1 VFLNFDP
8 AIQPPELSFTPTI
21 TSEGWDPDPTITNTT
36 GNVITVEPP
45 TEGQYCYTYR
55 VTDDFGCEY
64 TEEVCIDVLPELIT
78 EVPSNLF
85 VCDTGAPPYIFN
97 LDSNTTVVLASAPN
111 ATDLVVTYHNSQADA
126 DADVGAITGLTNYSG
141 TDGETIYI
149 RVEYLDSGCYE
160 VLPFTLNVSG
170 QPDINPVSDMETC
183 DDMSNDG
190 FEEFNLELQTLGILG
205 PQSSTDFNVTYH
217 LSFSDADAGVG
228 VLPLLYTN
236 TSNPQPIYV
245 RVESAGDSSCYNASA
260 NPVFN
265 LIVNPRA
272 IANQPLDMTICD
284 DPSNDGFGTFDLST
298 QEGDILAGQDPTV
311 FNVSFHNS
319 QSDADNNIGALP
331 TNYTNVILNI
341 ETVFVRVEDP
351 SNPDCYGTTTFDLIV
366 NPAPEVV
373 AVTPLQVCDDDSDG
387 FVPFIL
393 SSKIAEILN
402 GQTDIDVS
410 FHETLIGAET
420 DTAEIFDGYINI
432 VPNTQTIF
440 IRLENSIT
448 NCYNV
453 TTLDLEVLANPI
465 ANPVTDYV
473 LCDDDSDGIALFDLS
488 TKDFEVIGPQTGMSV
503 TYHSSEADAMMGTGV
518 LPTLYNNT
526 TPGGELI
533 YVRIESASGCYST
546 TTLQL
551 IVNALPITTVVS
563 DYELCDDNNPGDE
576 QELFDLTTKDAEV
589 SGGQANVTVTYYT
602 NQVDADAGVN
612 AITGLYANV
621 SNPEQIIAVLTNT
634 NTGCSSQTTFNLIVN
649 PLPVLVAPTPLE
661 VCDDGTPDGLTS
673 IDLSIKTLEI
683 TGNNPQYSVGYY
695 LTQADADAEVNPL
708 PIPYTNITN
717 PQTIFVR
724 GEDVITG
731 CYTTTTLDLV
741 VEQAPIANTPMPL
754 RYCDPDNDGFGVFI
768 LTDADNE
775 ITGGA
780 AGLTVTYHETFANA
794 DSNADAIDTSVPYTN
809 IVADTGDSD
818 PPIIIYARVES
829 STIATNCATIVPL
842 ELIVEPTPQIELNP
856 TPLEECDDTSADGFA
871 QFDLTSKLDEVLNG
885 LDTTDYTVSYYET
898 QDNADDG
905 INPIANPAAYT
916 NIQPSPQPIWI
927 RVAFTNTVGGCYKL
941 ARLDLIVN
949 ALPVLIQPTPLEKCD
964 DLGEPNDAETTFDLT
979 VKDTEITGGNAWTV
993 DYYETDADA
1002 QAQTNAI
1009 PDPTQYTNTSV
1020 NGLPA
1025 NPQTLYVVVTD
1036 TDTGCFDFT
1045 TMTIRV
1051 LPNPTPTLVLPDLEL
1066 CDDVNTGDGVEAF
1079 DLTENEVLLING
1091 EAGVTATYH
1100 ETLDDANAGENAIV
1114 DPTAYTNTNIDT
1126 PDQIIHVRVTS
1137 DATGCYTLVQFIIRV
1152 NPLPDVVAVTDII
1165 QCELNTDGFDSFDL
1179 TAKDAEV
1186 LNGQDPTRYIVTY
1199 HENIADAESG
1209 MNALISPYTNISNPQ
1224 EIFVTITDNV
1234 TGCSISTQRFNL
1246 QVDEAAQANP
1256 DMIAIVYEECDDNME
1271 TDGDAS
1277 NDSVQFDL
1285 STQDTQVLDGQDP
1298 GNYIVT
1304 YYASEVDATLN
1315 VNPLPNLY
1323 ENVVNPQVI
1332 YARVDNN
1339 TLTVIPIA
1347 LDLGALTAGLDLD
1360 GDGTIDTYDTDGDGV
1375 FDLIDVDGDGLSD
1388 GIDANADGLFEFVDV
1403 DGDGIGDPVDLNN
1416 DGVFDNQQDGSICF
1430 AVAPLTLQ
1438 VNPLPNFDLEDSYIL
1453 CVNTNGTEILEVP
1466 VLDTGL
1472 FDTDYTFEWSY
1483 NGAVLTTETG
1493 ASLIPT
1499 QGGTYSVIVTD
1510 ISTSTQT
1517 SCVNMDTTEVIE
1529 SAPPSLTAEVLTQA
1543 FGNNNVIEAVATG
1556 IGDYEYSLDGGPWQD
1571 SGLFDNVSQGEHII
1585 TARDKIGCGLT
1596 TVSVFVLDYPKYFTP
1611 NGDGNNDTWNIEGI
1625 GSNAKI
1631 YIFDRYGKLLKQLN
1645 PEGSG
1650 WDGTFNGNR
1659 MPTSD
1664 YWFTV
1669 IYDEPLNGQR
1679 KEFKAHFTLK
1689 R

>member
-1 VFLNFDP
+1 MS
-8 AIQPPELSFTPTI
+8 I
-21 TSEGWDPDPTITNTT
+21 
-36 GNVITVEPP
+36 
-45 TEGQYCYTYR
+45 
-55 VTDDFGCEY
+55 
-64 TEEVCIDVLPELIT
+64 
-78 EVPSNLF
+78 
-85 VCDTGAPPYIFN
+85 CDT
-97 LDSNTTVVLASAPN
+97 
-111 ATDLVVTYHNSQADA
+111 
-126 DADVGAITGLTNYSG
+126 
-141 TDGETIYI
+141 DGIA
-149 RVEYLDSGCYE
+149 
-160 VLPFTLNVSG
+160 
-170 QPDINPVSDMETC
+170 
-183 DDMSNDG
+183 
-190 FEEFNLELQTLGILG
+190 EFNLSLNDDDILG
-205 PQSSTDFNVTYH
+205 TQDPNNFMITYH
-217 LSFSDADAGVG
+217 LTEQDAIDNLGA
-228 VLPLLYTN
+228 LPVNYEN
-236 TSNPQPIYV
+236 TSNPQVIWA
-245 RVESAGDSSCYNASA
+245 RIADNSQECFATTS
-260 NPVFN
+260 FE
-265 LIVNPRA
+265 LIVSG
-272 IANQPLDMTICD
+272 ITI
-284 DPSNDGFGTFDLST
+284 
-298 QEGDILAGQDPTV
+298 
-311 FNVSFHNS
+311 
-319 QSDADNNIGALP
+319 NNIL
-331 TNYTNVILNI
+331 
-341 ETVFVRVEDP
+341 
-351 SNPDCYGTTTFDLIV
+351 
-366 NPAPEVV
+366 
-373 AVTPLQVCDDDSDG
+373 TPQQVCDDNGDG
-387 FVPFIL
+387 FASFVLTNSDTEVIGSNDPNDVEVTYHL
-393 SSKIAEILN
+393 TQMDAEN
-402 GQTDIDVS
+402 DVLPLTS
-410 FHETLIGAET
+410 P
-420 DTAEIFDGYINI
+420 YINA
-432 VPNTQTIF
+432 VPNNQTIYV
-440 IRLENSIT
+440 RLDLIN
-448 NCYNV
+448 NQACYNV

-473 LCDDDSDGIALFDLS
+473 LCDDDVADGITLFDLS
-488 TKDFEVIGPQTGMSV
+488 IKDFEVIGPQTGMNV
-503 TYHSSEADAMMGTGV
+503 TYHSSLADAMMGTGV

-526 TPGGELI
+526 TPDGELI
-533 YVRIESASGCYST
+533 YVRIENASGCYST

-551 IVNALPITTVVS
+551 IVNALPTTTAVS

-649 PLPVLVAPTPLE
+649 PLPALVAPTPLE

-754 RYCDPDNDGFGVFI
+754 RYCDPDNDGFGVFT

-794 DSNADAIDTSVPYTN
+794 DNNADAIDTSVPYTN

-842 ELIVEPTPQIELNP
+842 ELIVEPTPQLIDP
-856 TPLEECDDTSADGFA
+856 TQLEVCDDTSADGFA

-885 LDTTDYTVSYYET
+885 LDAADYTVSYYET
-898 QDNADDG
+898 FDNADTG
-905 INPIANPAAYT
+905 NNPIANPAAYT
-916 NIQPSPQPIWI
+916 NTQPNTQTIWI

-941 ARLDLIVN
+941 TSLVLVVN
-949 ALPVLIQPTPLEKCD
+949 ALPALIQPTPLELCD
-964 DLGEPNDAETTFDLT
+964 DLGEPNDEETTFDLT
-979 VKDTEITGGNAWTV
+979 VKDTEITGGNPWTV

-1002 QAQTNAI
+1002 QAQVNAI
-1009 PDPTQYTNTSV
+1009 PDYTAYTNTSV

-1036 TDTGCFDFT
+1036 TDTGCIDFT

-1114 DPTAYTNTNIDT
+1114 DPTAYTNIDT
-1126 PDQIIHVRVTS
+1126 PDQMIYVRVTN
-1137 DATGCYTLVQFIIRV
+1137 DNTGCYTLVDFVIRV
-1152 NPLPDVVAVTDII
+1152 NPLPEVVAVTDII

-1256 DMIAIVYEECDDNME
+1256 DMTAIVYEECDDNME
-1271 TDGDAS
+1271 TDGDPS

-1285 STQDTQVLDGQDP
+1285 STQDAQVLDGQDP

-1304 YYASEVDATLN
+1304 YYATETDATLN

-1438 VNPLPNFDLEDSYIL
+1438 VNPLPNFDLADSYIL
-1453 CVNTNGTEILEVP
+1453 CVNTNGTEVLEVP

-1472 FDTDYTFEWSY
+1472 SDTDYTFEWSY

-1517 SCVNMDTTEVIE
+1517 SCVNMDMTEVIE

-1571 SGLFDNVSQGEHII
+1571 SGLFDNVSQGDHII

-1596 TVSVFVLDYPKYFTP
+1596 TVSIFVLDYPKYFTP